1 MTDNFKHSL
10 RTILA
15 RAYPRIIGS
24 FRHPSWFVFEVTL
37 PVLSIITFVY
47 VLKLFDSPKE
57 FESYAIIG
65 GCMLPIWFNVVF
77 AMALQLRWE
86 KDSGNLEIFMTSPA
100 QISWILLGMMV
111 GGSAGTILMTG
122 SVFLISASIFDV
134 TFLWS
139 NWWKA
144 LLVFLPCVLSL
155 YSIGMAMSSVFLK
168 AGRAFEYY
176 LGLAEEPI
184 QFITGSYFP
193 IFSQNIFLAVFGSII
208 PLTLGIDGLRQ
219 VLVDAEYISPLSW
232 QVESFIMLAYWLLGL
247 KLAKKSLFWMEKL
260 AREKGTLTLRWQ

>member
-1 MTDNFKHSL
+1 LKQNLFHAL
-10 RTILA
+10 RTIQA

-24 FRHPSWFVFEVTL
+24 FRHPSWFLFEVGL
-37 PVLSIITFVY
+37 PLLSIVTFIY
-47 VLKLFDSPKE
+47 VLKSFDSPKE
-57 FESYAIIG
+57 YESYAVIG

-100 QISWILLGMMV
+100 KLTWILLGMMV
-111 GGSAGTILMTG
+111 GGSMGTILFA
-122 SVFLISASIFDV
+122 VCVLLIATSLFDIS
-134 TFLWS
+134 FLWV

-144 LLVFLPCVLSL
+144 LIVFIPCVFSL

-168 AGRAFEYY
+168 AGRKFEYY

-193 IFSQNIFLAVFGSII
+193 IFSLNIFLAVFGSII

-219 VLVDAEYISPLSW
+219 VLVIGDYGSPLSW
-232 QVESFIMLAYWLLGL
+232 KYEAIILIIYWLVAL
-247 KLAKKSLFWMEKL
+247 KLAKSSLIWMERL
-260 AREKGTLTLRWQ
+260 AREEGTLTLRWQ

>member
-1 MTDNFKHSL
+1 MKRNYLHAA
-10 RTILA
+10 RTIQA

-24 FRHPSWFVFEVTL
+24 FRHPSWFLFEVGL
-37 PVLSIITFVY
+37 PLLSIITFIY
-47 VLKLFDSPKE
+47 VLKLFDSPKQY
-57 FESYAIIG
+57 ESYAVIG

-100 QISWILLGMMV
+100 KLSWILLGMMV
-111 GGSAGTILMTG
+111 GGSIGTILF
-122 SVFLISASIFDV
+122 VVCILVISTSIFEIS
-134 TFLWS
+134 FLWE

-144 LLVFLPCVLSL
+144 LLVFLPCVFSL

-193 IFSQNIFLAVFGSII
+193 IFAHSILLAVFGSMI

-219 VLVDAEYISPLSW
+219 VLVGDYGSPLSW
-232 QVESFIMLAYWLLGL
+232 QLEAFILTIYWIIAL
-247 KLAKKSLFWMEKL
+247 KLAKISLSWMERL

>member
-1 MTDNFKHSL
+1 MNLLHAL
-10 RTILA
+10 RTIRA

-24 FRHPSWFVFEVTL
+24 FRHPSWFLFEVGL
-37 PVLSIITFVY
+37 PLLAIITFVY
-47 VLKLFDSPKE
+47 VLRLFDSPPQ
-57 FESYAIIG
+57 FESYAVIG

-100 QISWILLGMMV
+100 KITWILLGMMF
-111 GGSAGTILMTG
+111 GGGFQTVLMSG
-122 SVFLISASIFDV
+122 VVLIVATNIFDIQ
-134 TFLWS
+134 FLWG
-139 NWWKA
+139 NWFQA
-144 LLVFLPCVLSL
+144 LLVFVPCIMAL

-184 QFITGSYFP
+184 QFFTGSYFP
-193 IFSQNIFLAVFGSII
+193 IFSQNIVLAIFGSII

-219 VLVDAEYISPLSW
+219 LLVEGEYFTLLNW
-232 QVESFIMLAYWLLGL
+232 KYESIILVIYWFLAL
-247 KLAKKSLFWMEKL
+247 KFAKFSLNWMEKL

>member
-1 MTDNFKHSL
+1 MSMNLLHAL
-10 RTILA
+10 RTIQA
-15 RAYPRIIGS
+15 RSYPRIVGS
-24 FRHPSWFVFEVTL
+24 FRHPSWFLFEVGL
-37 PVLSIITFVY
+37 PLLSIVTFIY

-57 FESYAIIG
+57 FESYAVIG

-77 AMALQLRWE
+77 GMALQLRWE

-100 QISWILLGMMV
+100 KLTWILLGMMV
-111 GGSAGTILMTG
+111 GGSIGTIIFAVCVL
-122 SVFLISASIFDV
+122 LISTVIFDISFIW
-134 TFLWS
+134 T

-144 LLVFLPCVLSL
+144 LIVFVPCIFSL

-193 IFSQNIFLAVFGSII
+193 IFSQHILLALFGSII
-208 PLTLGIDGLRQ
+208 PLTMGIDGLRQ
-219 VLVDAEYISPLSW
+219 VLVLGEYISPLNW
-232 QVESFIMLAYWLLGL
+232 KYEALILIFYWIIAL
-247 KLAKKSLFWMEKL
+247 KFAKLSLIWMEKL